1 MPCVP
6 LCTRQW
12 QQVPRQETVHTT
24 CPIAGHRLEVQ
35 KNTALMHKVL
45 ERGPHVP
52 GAGQSH
58 NKVEEDD
65 VDDEGCSML
74 PFGCFLFWKYPHV
87 GQGKAGS
94 SANKRCTNK
103 RNRPSR
109 CRGGGHV
116 E

>member
-1 MPCVP
+1 M
-6 LCTRQW
+6 
-12 QQVPRQETVHTT
+12 TT
-24 CPIAGHRLEVQ
+24 DAAMRASLHPSMATGTKARNGHRLEVQ

>member
-1 MPCVP
+1 
-6 LCTRQW
+6 
-12 QQVPRQETVHTT
+12 
-24 CPIAGHRLEVQ
+24 
-35 KNTALMHKVL
+35 MHKVL

-52 GAGQSH
+52 GAGQFH

-65 VDDEGCSML
+65 LDEYYRESMSH
-74 PFGCFLFWKYPHV
+74 PTFGCFLFWKDPHV
-87 GQGKAGS
+87 GQGEAGS